1 METFTHEFNTRMA
14 VRSWTPAHL
23 VAALSDR
30 GIEVTVQAVM
40 RWAAGE
46 TMPQSKLVPPIAN
59 ALGCTANE
67 LLGIF
72 SMDDAV

>member
-1 METFTHEFNTRMA
+1 
-14 VRSWTPAHL
+14 
-23 VAALSDR
+23 
-30 GIEVTVQAVM
+30 M